1 MIGEGIDRLDGRLK
15 VTGRARYTA
24 EWPIERLAYGV
35 IVQSTIAQGTIV
47 SIDTAA
53 ASALPGVAAVL
64 TADNAPPLPQGGR
77 AGVNPPA
84 GRVLSLLQDH
94 EVRYNGEP
102 IAVVVAE
109 SFEKATHAAFLVRV
123 TYRAATPAV
132 DMLKELPSAQ

>member
-1 MIGEGIDRLDGRLK
+1 MIGDPVDRLDGRLK

-53 ASALPGVAAVL
+53 ASALPGVVAVL
-64 TADNAPPLPQGGR
+64 TADNAPRLPQGGR

-84 GRVLSLLQDH
+84 GRVLSLLQDRD
-94 EVRYNGEP
+94 VRYNGEP
-102 IAVVVAE
+102 VALVVADT
-109 SFEKATHAAFLVRV
+109 FEQATHAASAVRI
-123 TYRAATPAV
+123 TYRAVTPAV
-132 DMLKELPSAQ
+132 DMHKAL